1 MAVTTRPFSD
11 RRKPARAGRR
21 GAGRRTRGTLRRRPR
36 RSCQT
41 PRARRHPRAG
51 PVPAAAGDD
60 APLPRC
66 GAASG
71 RTRSGAQLPQ
81 LPRHGSRDMRSDMGE
96 HWADGRLRVGP
107 LPEPQRPDRHAE
119 PRVPVLRADPAAKPE
134 PDRRTPDTELGRH
147 DVGVPLQVDRD
158 GQRPGTGGRCTGS
171 RTPATTR
178 PASGPR
184 LSRPAA
190 RRAAPRPLTGA
201 ALAARW
207 GIRVLGPPAGGLH
220 RAERH

>member
-21 GAGRRTRGTLRRRPR
+21 GAGRRTSGTLRRRPR

-41 PRARRHPRAG
+41 PRARRLPRAG

-119 PRVPVLRADPAAKPE
+119 PRVPMLRADPAAKPE
-134 PDRRTPDTELGRH
+134 PDRRTRH
-147 DVGVPLQVDRD
+147 RVGAPRRGGAAACRPRRPAPRYGWPLHGIEDARDDPARERPEAVPASRPP
-158 GQRPGTGGRCTGS
+158 RPGR
-171 RTPATTR
+171 
-178 PASGPR
+178 
-184 LSRPAA
+184 
-190 RRAAPRPLTGA
+190 
-201 ALAARW
+201 
-207 GIRVLGPPAGGLH
+207 
-220 RAERH
+220 